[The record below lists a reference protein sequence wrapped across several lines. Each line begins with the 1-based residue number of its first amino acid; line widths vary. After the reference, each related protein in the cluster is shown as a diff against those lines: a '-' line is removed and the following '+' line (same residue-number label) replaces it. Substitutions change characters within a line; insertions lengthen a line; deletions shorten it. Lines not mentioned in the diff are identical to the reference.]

1 MAAYVPRLTARAYL
15 TPTASTDVWAAP
27 LWLAALYLAAA
38 SFPAADWA
46 DHLALVPLAAV
57 ASGLLGLLLAHSR
70 FHGRTASFLAAA
82 YGVNLL
88 GWLLARTLDPALSW
102 LERVADLAGRMGAF
116 LLTIARS
123 EASRD
128 PLMFVLIMAGF
139 FWFLGAYGS
148 WVLFRRH
155 GFWGAMLLPGLALVL
170 NTYYYRVGAKIQL
183 YLPVF
188 LLLALA
194 LALRTELSL
203 RRATWIQFR
212 AQVPPEASFHIAR
225 AGLAAGAVL
234 IAVAWLLP
242 GFAAY
247 GRMAEAWSEPTGPLH
262 GMRDFFSDALG
273 GLRYPVTVVSET
285 FGNSLELGAGVQPS
299 EKAVLVARPEA
310 PIPETVRLY
319 WRARVLEVYDAGRW
333 TSNAVDSESFD
344 PRQGALPLPAYRGR
358 MEREFALT
366 VLVPALH
373 LLYLPAQPAWV
384 NREAEVR
391 TTTAGNDG
399 LDVLDI
405 TARTF
410 VLEGETY
417 RVIGSLAAPRA
428 GSLRAAANLYPEWVR
443 ERYLQLPESISP
455 SIGELAATIVADA
468 PTAYDQA
475 VAITAWLRTNI
486 VYQRVTSAPPPD
498 VDPVEWFLF
507 DSRVGFCDYYAS
519 AEVLMLRT
527 LGVPARLATGY
538 AQGEL
543 DPDENAY
550 YVSEVDAH
558 AWPEVFFP
566 SYGWVEFEP
575 TTSQAAILRPGED
588 PAAQSDQPESSAGDS
603 PTAGGGSQD
612 EGSGLPLG
620 LGSGVEN
627 VEPGLDGTFAARG
640 GWPWLLGLAV
650 GLAAAVFLIRNRSLG
665 MAEAQAAGSPGR
677 LHSLRW
683 WTATPA
689 RRTYWSMIRWGRW
702 LGVSPG
708 PTGTPLEQAEALAR
722 LLPETGAA
730 ARTIAE
736 AYALE
741 RYGSRTTNPTVVRQA
756 WQGLRWQLA
765 RSWLSRL
772 AARSFLRAFIHEVP
786 SEPRPKSGQQLH
798 PPS

>member
-1 MAAYVPRLTARAYL
+1 
-15 TPTASTDVWAAP
+15 
-27 LWLAALYLAAA
+27 LAALYLAAA

-46 DHLALVPLAAV
+46 DHLALVPLAAI
-57 ASGLLGLLLAHSR
+57 ASALLGLLLAHSR
-70 FHGRTASFLAAA
+70 FRGRTASFLAAA

-102 LERVADLAGRMGAF
+102 LERGADLAGRMGVF
-116 LLTIARS
+116 LLTIARG

-128 PLMFVLIMAGF
+128 PLMFVLFMAGF

-155 GFWGAMLLPGLALVL
+155 GYWGAILLPGLALVL
-170 NTYYYRVGAKIQL
+170 NTHYYRSGTGAQL
-183 YLPVF
+183 YLPAF

-194 LALRTELSL
+194 LALRTELIS
-203 RRATWIQFR
+203 RRATWTQFR
-212 AQVPPEASFHIAR
+212 AQVPPDASFHIAR

-247 GRMAEAWSEPTGPLH
+247 GRMADAWSEPTGPLQS
-262 GMRDFFSDALG
+262 MRDFFSDALG
-273 GLRYPVTVVSET
+273 GLRYPVSVVSES
-285 FGNSLELGAGVQPS
+285 FGDFLELGAGVEPS
-299 EKAVLVARPEA
+299 EKAVFVARSESA
-310 PIPETVRLY
+310 IPETVRLY
-319 WRARVLEVYDAGRW
+319 WRARVLDVYDAGRW
-333 TSNAVDSESFD
+333 TSTAVEPESFD
-344 PRQGALPLPAYRGR
+344 PRQGALPLPAYDGR
-358 MEREFALT
+358 IERDFALT

-391 TTTAGNDG
+391 TTAAGDDG
-399 LDVLDI
+399 LDVLDV

-428 GSLRAAANLYPEWVR
+428 GSLRADANLYPEWVR
-443 ERYLQLPESISP
+443 KRYLQLPDSLPP
-455 SIGELAATIVADA
+455 SIGELARTIVADA
-468 PTAYDQA
+468 PTAFDQA

-486 VYQRVTSAPPPD
+486 VYQRVTSQPPLD
-498 VDPVEWFLF
+498 RDPVEWFLS

-538 AQGEL
+538 AQGEF
-543 DPDENAY
+543 DAETDSY
-550 YVSEVDAH
+550 FVSELDAH

-575 TTSQAAILRPGED
+575 TTSQEPLLRLEENPG
-588 PAAQSDQPESSAGDS
+588 AQPGQPEPSTGDS
-603 PTAGGGSQD
+603 NTAGGGAQD
-612 EGSGLPLG
+612 SAGLPVGAGSGL
-620 LGSGVEN
+620 E
-627 VEPGLDGTFAARG
+627 DGPSAQDGALAAG
-640 GWPWLLGLAV
+640 GAWPWIVALAV
-650 GLAAAVFLIRNRSLG
+650 GLAGALFLIRYRSLG
-665 MAEAQAAGSPGR
+665 MLESEVGGAVGR

-683 WTATPA
+683 WAATPA
-689 RRTYWSMIRWGRW
+689 RRTYGSMVRWGRW
-702 LGVSPG
+702 LGISLG
-708 PTGTPLEQAEALAR
+708 PAGTPLEQAEALAR
-722 LLPETGAA
+722 LLPESGAA

-736 AYALE
+736 AYASE
-741 RYGSRTTNPTVVRQA
+741 RYGSHAVDPGVVRQA
-756 WQGLRWQLA
+756 WLGLRWQLA
-765 RSWLSRL
+765 RASLRSALRPFARRVASDSRSK
-772 AARSFLRAFIHEVP
+772 RGPQHR
-786 SEPRPKSGQQLH
+786 